1 MVAQF
6 HVEVDQ
12 ESGTFKP
19 VDLHIRMEHHR
30 SDGTEVAVEMEL
42 VSVAMDREGL
52 VTLTP
57 KAPDSDEPILVY
69 EVQLTDALL
78 SSPDFASQITEPIRV
93 TFTARPKPES
103 PDAAP
108 PEPLEQRCDIIID
121 SPGAIHWTVADDPT
135 TRDQPVELDADGQSE
150 FVLSVRYEAW
160 DPEQRQVVY
169 KPEDVEF
176 SHWTGPGLDPDVF
189 GPVKGDEPWVVAG
202 VDNNRDHSRW
212 DSKLELPHPSHP
224 GLTLPFNSSIRVRV
238 WPMGSVVRHPG
249 SISFKEGAKLLAE
262 ADVPLTLLEARQL
275 VDLVRPEEPVPADGQ
290 EHELV
295 LRFLRE
301 RDRSLVKRGTYSFE
315 FEPGEHHRGGKIA
328 ETEAE
333 LTEDAKGEL
342 TLTYTAPELTYEAGK
357 SFTERLQVY
366 RGVGDDRQLLATIPV
381 HLSPKVEL
389 RVEPEKAGLTWEPFE
404 LTIDPGLAPAV
415 LRGVLTI
422 DVTDK
427 VEGDT
432 KPFRVAHAKVM
443 VHTGPG
449 QSTKVELPLRS
460 DKDGRWEWKL
470 PELAEGLAKLP
481 VERRERTL
489 DPDSDRPESRF
500 DDEAETVIRFYED
513 KVHEHT
519 PWPLYDSPLER
530 RIRQH
535 RLVYGEQLA
544 SNPEHLLDRAVSG
557 TDLLRAGT
565 TFGKSYERIYESQ
578 IEVAAGGL
586 NGIFTELI
594 GLAINAASIGEKVG
608 KVVGKV
614 AALLDE
620 VAGSVARGIG
630 RYVTT
635 EFAVGL
641 KVTAIQIM
649 EFLGR
654 FTEQTTSPTV
664 WNMIEGVKGAW
675 AIIAETAS
683 NLITRQGSALVEL
696 VSGAI
701 NLLMNALKAIGN
713 LVVTAVLLVL
723 TAGGALLGMLI
734 DALGSLLSRCAG
746 PPVER
751 LIATVGHYLTGT
763 SAASAEVGKWTVGKA
778 FEELYKATLDR
789 LAGAQR
795 AAGGVASSVASVV
808 NPMGWVTSP
817 AVGWLDGEAERLWVP
832 EDAEPRIDEFRDDT
846 LALGETQAAV
856 GKYSSYL
863 EIALGF
869 IDAIVLAIECILMLL
884 SMFVS
889 AGFLNPVTLGPAMT
903 AFEISFA
910 KAKLAFIRLPALGL
924 NLVGAVMIAG
934 LYGLRVWSLP
944 GPVTAPNLA
953 PQAASP

>member
-1 MVAQF
+1 MVVEF

-12 ESGTFKP
+12 ESGTFQP

-57 KAPDSDEPILVY
+57 QPPDSDEPILVY
-69 EVQLTDALL
+69 EVELTDSLL
-78 SSPDFASQITEPIRV
+78 SSPDFGSLIAEPIRV
-93 TFTARPKPES
+93 TFTARPKPEN
-103 PDAAP
+103 PDEAP
-108 PEPLEQRCDIIID
+108 PEPLEQRCDIVIE

-135 TRDQPVELDADGQSE
+135 TRDVPIELDADAQSE
-150 FVLSVRYEAW
+150 FVLSVRYEQW
-160 DPEQRQVVY
+160 DPEQRQVTY
-169 KPEDVEF
+169 EPADVEF

-212 DSKLELPHPSHP
+212 DSKLELPHPTHP
-224 GLTLPFNSSIRVRV
+224 DLALPFNSSIRVRV
-238 WPMGSVVRHPG
+238 WPKGTIVRHPG
-249 SISFKEGAKLLAE
+249 RISFKEGARMLAE
-262 ADVPLTLLEARQL
+262 RDVPLTLVAARQL
-275 VDLVRPEEPVPADGQ
+275 VELVRPEEPVPADGQ

-301 RDRSLVKRGTYSFE
+301 RDRTPVKRGTYSFE
-315 FEPGEHHRGGKIA
+315 LEPGEHHRGGAIA
-328 ETEAE
+328 EPEVE
-333 LTEDAKGEL
+333 LAEDAKGEL
-342 TLTYTAPELTYEAGK
+342 TLFYTAPELTYEPEK

-366 RGVGDDRQLLATIPV
+366 RGVGEHRQLLETIPI

-389 RVEPEKAGLTWEPFE
+389 RVEPEKAGLDWEPFE
-404 LTIDPGLAPAV
+404 LTIDPGQAPA
-415 LRGVLTI
+415 LIRGVLTI

-432 KPFRVAHAKVM
+432 KPFRVAHAKVT

-449 QSTKVELPLRS
+449 QGTPAELPLRS

-489 DPDSDRPESRF
+489 DPDTQRPECRF

-530 RIRQH
+530 QIRQH
-535 RLVYGEQLA
+535 RLVFGEQLA

-557 TDLLRAGT
+557 TALLRSGA
-565 TFGKSYERIYESQ
+565 TFGQSYERIYESQ
-578 IEVAAGGL
+578 IQVASGGL
-586 NGIFTELI
+586 SGIFTELI
-594 GLAINAASIGEKVG
+594 GLALNAANIGEKVG
-608 KVVGKV
+608 NLFGKV
-614 AALLDE
+614 AAWLDE
-620 VAGSVARGIG
+620 AAGSVVRGIG

-641 KVTAIQIM
+641 KTTAIQIM
-649 EFLGR
+649 EFLSR
-654 FTEQTTSPTV
+654 FTEEATSPTV
-664 WNMIEGVKGAW
+664 WNMIEGARGAW
-675 AIIAETAS
+675 ATIAETAS
-683 NLITRQGSALVEL
+683 NLINRQGSALVEL

-701 NLLMNALKAIGN
+701 NLLVNALKAIGN

-723 TAGGALLGMLI
+723 TAGGVLLGMLI
-734 DALGSLLSRCAG
+734 DALGSLLSKCAG

-751 LIATVGHYLTGT
+751 LIAVVGHYLTGT
-763 SAASAEVGKWTVGKA
+763 SAASAEVGKWTIGKA

-789 LAGAQR
+789 LAGTQR

-808 NPMGWVTSP
+808 NPMRWVTSP
-817 AVGWLDGEAERLWVP
+817 AVGWLEDEAERLWVP

-869 IDAIVLAIECILMLL
+869 IDAIVLAVECILMLL

-889 AGFLNPVTLGPAMT
+889 AGFLNPVTLGPLLT

-910 KAKLAFIRLPALGL
+910 KVKLAFIRLPALGL
-924 NLVGAVMIAG
+924 NLVGAVLIAG

-944 GPVTAPNLA
+944 GPVTAPNMT
-953 PQAASP
+953 PQPASP